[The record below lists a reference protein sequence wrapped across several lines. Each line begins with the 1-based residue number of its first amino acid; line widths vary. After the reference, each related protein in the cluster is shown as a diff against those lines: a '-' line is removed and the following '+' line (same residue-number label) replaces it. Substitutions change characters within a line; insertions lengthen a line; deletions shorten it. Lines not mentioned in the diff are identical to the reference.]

1 MKLNDLTL
9 FSSDNT
15 EKWLAADIKPPAFD
29 RAGLIERTKSAPTW
43 VHFGAGNIFRAY
55 LARACQ
61 ELVEAGFYDKGVIAA
76 EGFDHEIID
85 MAFTPFDSLFILVTL
100 KSDGSADKKA
110 VASITEAL
118 KASSSHED
126 FSRLKEIFRAES
138 LQMASFTITEK
149 GYSLQS
155 AAKETPPDI
164 LYDFEN
170 GTEAPRSYMGRIAA
184 LLYERYKHSADAL
197 ALVSMDNCSHNGDK
211 LKAAVSAFAKEWE
224 ERGLAQKG
232 FLAYIN
238 NPQKISFPWSM
249 IDKITPAP
257 HKDVKKMLEDS
268 GICGMATIVTSK
280 NSYAAPFVNA
290 EETEYLV
297 VEDAFPNGRPPLD
310 KAGIIFTDRE
320 TVDKT
325 EKMKVC
331 TCLNPLHTALAIF
344 GCLLGYNKISEEMK
358 DPDLKKLVEKIGYEE
373 GLPSV
378 VDPVIISPG
387 KFLAEVINVRLPN
400 PFLPDTP
407 QRIATDTSQK
417 LPIRFGETVKAY
429 LDRSDLDIANL
440 KLIPLVFA
448 AWLRYLMGVC
458 DNGNSMEV
466 SPDPLF
472 LPLNSHIKHVRF
484 GITDDENPPEQTNIS
499 GELLPAPVSY
509 RERIRPILEDARI
522 FGVNLY
528 EAGLGEKVE
537 DMFGE
542 LIEGAGAVRK
552 TLQKYLNS

>member
-1 MKLNDLTL
+1 MKLNNETL
-9 FSSDNT
+9 FNPET
-15 EKWLAADIKPPAFD
+15 AVKWQEAGISPPAFD
-29 RAGLIERTKSAPTW
+29 RGALVERTKNTPTW
-43 VHFGAGNIFRAY
+43 LHFGAGNIFRAY

-61 ELVEAGFYDKGVIAA
+61 ELVEGGDYDKGVIAA
-76 EGFDHEIID
+76 EGFDYEIID
-85 MAFTPFDSLFILVTL
+85 MAFTPYDSLFILVTL

-110 VASITEAL
+110 IASITEAL
-118 KASSSHED
+118 KAGSKHED
-126 FSRLKEIFRAES
+126 FDRLKEIFRAES

-149 GYSLQS
+149 GYSLQNP
-155 AAKETPPDI
+155 AKETAPEVI
-164 LYDFEN
+164 HDFEN
-170 GTEAPRSYMGRIAA
+170 GTEKPRSYMGRIAA
-184 LLYERYKHSADAL
+184 LVYERFASGGGSPL

-211 LKAAVSAFAKEWE
+211 LKAAVSAFAEEWE
-224 ERGLAQKG
+224 KRGLVEKG
-232 FLAYIN
+232 FLDYIN
-238 NPQKISFPWSM
+238 DPKKVSFPWSM

-268 GICGMATIVTSK
+268 GICGMTTIVTSK
-280 NSYAAPFVNA
+280 NTYAAPFVNA
-290 EETEYLV
+290 EEAEYLV
-297 VEDAFPNGRPPLD
+297 IEDSFPNGRPPLE

-331 TCLNPLHTALAIF
+331 TCLNPLHTALAVF
-344 GCLLGYNKISEEMK
+344 GCLLGYTKISEQMK
-358 DPDLKKLVEKIGYEE
+358 DADLKKLVEKIGYEE

-378 VDPVIISPG
+378 VDPVIISP
-387 KFLAEVINVRLPN
+387 KEFLAEVINVRLPN

-429 LDRSDLDIANL
+429 MNRDDLDINNL

-448 AWLRYLMGVC
+448 GWLRYLMGV
-458 DNGNSMEV
+458 DDEGNSIQV

-472 LPLNSHIKHVRF
+472 LSLNSHIKHVKF
-484 GITDDENPPEQTNIS
+484 GGFDEM
-499 GELLPAPVSY
+499 GEPIDY
-509 RERIRPILEDARI
+509 RVRIRPLLEDAGI

-537 DMFGE
+537 DILGE

-552 TLQKYLNS
+552 TLQKYLEV